1 MENLKLNY
9 AVLQYMPDPIRRE
22 AINVGIVFHCPS
34 RKWSEF
40 CPIKN
45 KSRLRSFDDEYDKE
59 YIDMMF
65 NSFDYEFNSQNIDE
79 YPERF
84 NRIEN
89 DNFLMEN
96 IKFYVNEFRFLPVES
111 IQTKDSDFWND
122 IRDVERTFLYYD
134 KPKAERI
141 TSKEVRELLRKNLAN
156 HNIKNQIKNL
166 DVKCDFGSKKVF
178 DFMYEKN
185 VFKAISFDKERSGQ
199 LANELKIVYY
209 DILNNKEKL
218 NSYKINLIVDNSIIL
233 NKESEDNS
241 DV

>member
-1 MENLKLNY
+1 MENFKLNY

-22 AINVGIVFHCPS
+22 AINVGVVFHCPS
-34 RKWSEF
+34 RNWSEF

-65 NSFDYEFNSQNIDE
+65 DSFDYEFNSHIIDE

-89 DNFLMEN
+89 ENFLKEN

-111 IQTKDSDFWND
+111 IHTNDSEFWND

-134 KPKAERI
+134 KPKSERI
-141 TSKEVRELLRKNLAN
+141 SSRDVRELLRKNLAN

-166 DVKCDFGSKKVF
+166 DVRCEFGSKKVF

-185 VFKAISFDKERSGQ
+185 VFKAISFDKQKSGQ
-199 LANELKIVYY
+199 LANELKIVCY
-209 DILNNKEKL
+209 DILTNREKL
-218 NSYKINLIVDNSIIL
+218 NSYKI
-233 NKESEDNS
+233 
-241 DV
+241 